1 MPQMGQRVLVV
12 EDDPKTSD
20 ILRVYL
26 EKGGYQVAAAYDGP
40 AGVSQARELSP
51 DLVVLDLMLPGFS
64 GIEVCRILRQVSDV
78 PIIMLTALSTLS
90 DKLDGLDL
98 GADDY
103 LSKPFSPSELMA
115 RVRAVLRRASARD
128 DHNRKNPGLIE
139 CGDVAL
145 DPEQCSVTLGDHQV
159 RLTPTEFKVLA
170 VLMREPGRVFSRSQ
184 LVEKAMG
191 CDYEGMDRTMDVHIL
206 NLRRKIE
213 WDANRPEHILTVY
226 GMGYKFGG

>member
-1 MPQMGQRVLVV
+1 MPQAGQRVLVV
-12 EDDPKTSD
+12 EDDQKTSD

-26 EKGGYQVAAAYDGP
+26 ENDGYQVDAAYDGP
-40 AGVSQARELSP
+40 AGLSQAREQTP
-51 DLVVLDLMLPGFS
+51 DLVVLDLMLTGLS
-64 GIEVCRILRQVSDV
+64 GTKVCRILRQESDV

-90 DKLDGLDL
+90 DKLEGLEL

-103 LSKPFSPSELMA
+103 LGKPFSPSELVA
-115 RVRAVLRRASARD
+115 RVRAVLRRSTARD
-128 DHNRKNPGLIE
+128 HRNGPVLIK

-145 DPEQCSVTLGDHQV
+145 DLEQCSVTLGGQQV
-159 RLTPTEFKVLA
+159 RLTPTEFKLLA

-191 CDYEGMDRTMDVHIL
+191 CDFEGMERTMDVHIL

-213 WDANRPEHILTVY
+213 QDATRPEHILTVY

>member
-1 MPQMGQRVLVV
+1 MPQSGQRVLVV

-20 ILRVYL
+20 IVRAYL

-40 AGVSQARELSP
+40 SGVSRARELTP
-51 DLVVLDLMLPGFS
+51 DLVVLDLMLPGLS
-64 GIEVCRILRQVSDV
+64 GREVCRILQQESHV
-78 PIIMLTALSTLS
+78 PIIMLMALSTIP
-90 DKLDGLDL
+90 DKLEGLEL

-103 LSKPFSPSELMA
+103 ISKPFSPSELVA
-115 RVRAVLRRASARD
+115 RVRAVLRRAAGGNLEKSQ
-128 DHNRKNPGLIE
+128 GLLK
-139 CGDVAL
+139 CGDVVL
-145 DPEQCSVTLGDHQV
+145 DMEQCSVTLGDQQT

-191 CDYEGMDRTMDVHIL
+191 RDYDGMDRTMDVHIL

-213 WDANRPEHILTVY
+213 RDANRPEYILTVY

>member
-1 MPQMGQRVLVV
+1 MPQAGQRVLVV
-12 EDDPKTSD
+12 EDDQKTSD
-20 ILRVYL
+20 ILRAYL
-26 EKGGYQVAAAYDGP
+26 EKGGYRVATASDGP
-40 AGVSQARELSP
+40 AGVSQARELTP

-64 GIEVCRILRQVSDV
+64 GTEVCRILRQESDV
-78 PIIMLTALSTLS
+78 PIIMLTALSNLT
-90 DKLDGLDL
+90 DKLEGLEL

-103 LSKPFSPSELMA
+103 VGKPFSPSELVA

-128 DHNRKNPGLIE
+128 HGKSPVLIK

-145 DPEQCSVTLGDHQV
+145 DLEQCSVTLGDHQV
-159 RLTPTEFKVLA
+159 RITPTEFKLLA
-170 VLMREPGRVFSRSQ
+170 VLMRDPGKVFSRSQ

>member
-1 MPQMGQRVLVV
+1 MPQASQRVLVV

-26 EKGGYQVAAAYDGP
+26 EKGGYQVATAYDGP
-40 AGVSQARELSP
+40 AGVSQAKELSP
-51 DLVVLDLMLPGFS
+51 DLVVLDLMLPGLS
-64 GIEVCRILRQVSDV
+64 GTEVCRILRQESDV

-103 LSKPFSPSELMA
+103 VSKPFSPSELVA
-115 RVRAVLRRASARD
+115 RVRAVLRRASVQDQA
-128 DHNRKNPGLIE
+128 KNPTLLT
-139 CGDVAL
+139 CGDIVL
-145 DPEQCSVTLGDHQV
+145 DLEQCSVTLGGHQV
-159 RLTPTEFKVLA
+159 RLTPTEFKLLA
-170 VLMREPGRVFSRSQ
+170 VLMREPGKVFSRSQ

-213 WDANRPEHILTVY
+213 GNANRPEYILTVY

>member
-1 MPQMGQRVLVV
+1 MPQTGQRVLGV
-12 EDDPKTSD
+12 EDDSKTSD

-26 EKGGYQVAAAYDGP
+26 EQGGYRVAAAYDGP
-40 AGVSQARELSP
+40 AGVSKAKELTP
-51 DLVVLDLMLPGFS
+51 DLVVLDLMLPGLS
-64 GIEVCRILRQVSDV
+64 GTEVRQILRQESDV
-78 PIIMLTALSTLS
+78 PIIMLTASSILS
-90 DKLDGLDL
+90 DKIEGLEL

-103 LSKPFSPSELMA
+103 IGKPFSPSELVA
-115 RVRAVLRRASARD
+115 RVCAVLRRPSALDQGKSRA
-128 DHNRKNPGLIE
+128 HIK

-145 DPEQCSVTLGDHQV
+145 DQCSVTLGDQQV

-170 VLMREPGRVFSRSQ
+170 VLMREPGRVFGRSQ

-206 NLRRKIE
+206 NLRTKIE

-226 GMGYKFGG
+226 GMGYKFGVKS

>member
-1 MPQMGQRVLVV
+1 MPQMGQRLLVV

-26 EKGGYQVAAAYDGP
+26 EKDGYQVAAAYHGP
-40 AGVSQARELSP
+40 AGVSQARELIP
-51 DLVVLDLMLPGFS
+51 DLVVLDRMLPGLS
-64 GIEVCRILRQVSDV
+64 GTEVCRILRQESNV
-78 PIIMLTALSTLS
+78 PIIMLTALSTLP
-90 DKLDGLDL
+90 DKLEGLEL

-103 LSKPFSPSELMA
+103 VGKPFSPSELVA
-115 RVRAVLRRASARD
+115 RVRAVLRRSSDRD
-128 DHNRKNPGLIE
+128 QRKKPVLIK
-139 CGDVAL
+139 CGDVVL
-145 DPEQCSVTLGDHQV
+145 DLEQCSVTLGDQQV

-170 VLMREPGRVFSRSQ
+170 VLMREPVRVFSRSQ

-213 WDANRPEHILTVY
+213 RNANRPEHILTVY

>member
-1 MPQMGQRVLVV
+1 MPQAGQRVLVV

-26 EKGGYQVAAAYDGP
+26 EKGGYQVSAAYDGL
-40 AGVSQARELSP
+40 AGVFQARELTP
-51 DLVVLDLMLPGFS
+51 DLVVLDLMLPGLS
-64 GIEVCRILRQVSDV
+64 GTEVCRILRQESEV

-90 DKLDGLDL
+90 DKLEGLDL

-103 LSKPFSPSELMA
+103 VGKPFSPSEVVA
-115 RVRAVLRRASARD
+115 RVRAVLRRASAQEQ
-128 DHNRKNPGLIE
+128 RKKPVLIN
-139 CGDVAL
+139 CGDVAMDL
-145 DPEQCSVTLGDHQV
+145 EQCSVALGGHQV

-191 CDYEGMDRTMDVHIL
+191 SDYEGMDRTMDVHIL

-213 WDANRPEHILTVY
+213 WDANRPEHIQTVY

>member
-1 MPQMGQRVLVV
+1 MPQVGQRVLVV
-12 EDDPKTSD
+12 EDDPKTSE

-40 AGVSQARELSP
+40 AGVSQARELIP
-51 DLVVLDLMLPGFS
+51 DLVVLDLMLPGLS
-64 GIEVCRILRQVSDV
+64 GTEVCRILRQESDV
-78 PIIMLTALSTLS
+78 PIIMLTALSTLA
-90 DKLDGLDL
+90 DKLEGLDL

-103 LSKPFSPSELMA
+103 VAKPFSPSELVA
-115 RVRAVLRRASARD
+115 RVRAVLRRTSSR
-128 DHNRKNPGLIE
+128 NQTKNPVLIK

-145 DPEQCSVTLGDHQV
+145 DLEQCSVTRNDHQV

-184 LVEKAMG
+184 LIEKAMG
-191 CDYEGMDRTMDVHIL
+191 CDYGGMDRTMDVHIL

-226 GMGYKFGG
+226 GMGYKFCG

>member
-1 MPQMGQRVLVV
+1 MPQLGQRVLVV
-12 EDDPKTSD
+12 EDDPKTSE

-26 EKGGYQVAAAYDGP
+26 EKGGYQVAAAYDGL
-40 AGVSQARELSP
+40 AGVSQARELTP
-51 DLVVLDLMLPGFS
+51 DLVVLDLMLPGLS
-64 GIEVCRILRQVSDV
+64 GKEVCRILRQESDV
-78 PIIMLTALSTLS
+78 PIIMLTARSTLS
-90 DKLDGLDL
+90 DKLEGLDL

-103 LSKPFSPSELMA
+103 VAKPFSPSELVA
-115 RVRAVLRRASARD
+115 RVRAVLRRVSTLD
-128 DHNRKNPGLIE
+128 QRKNAVLIK
-139 CGDVAL
+139 CGDLAL
-145 DPEQCSVTLGDHQV
+145 DLEQCSVTLGDHQV

-184 LVEKAMG
+184 LVEKALG

-213 WDANRPEHILTVY
+213 RDANTPEHILTVY

>member
-1 MPQMGQRVLVV
+1 MSQVGQRVLVV
-12 EDDPKTSD
+12 EDDPKTSE

-40 AGVSQARELSP
+40 AGVSQARELIP
-51 DLVVLDLMLPGFS
+51 DLVVLDLMLPGLS
-64 GIEVCRILRQVSDV
+64 GTEVCRILRQESDV
-78 PIIMLTALSTLS
+78 PIIMLTALSTLA
-90 DKLDGLDL
+90 DKLEGLDL

-103 LSKPFSPSELMA
+103 VAKPFSPSELVA
-115 RVRAVLRRASARD
+115 RVRAVLRRTSSR
-128 DHNRKNPGLIE
+128 NQTKNPVLIK

-145 DPEQCSVTLGDHQV
+145 DLEQCSVTRNDHQV

-184 LVEKAMG
+184 LMEKAMG

-226 GMGYKFGG
+226 GMGYKFCG

>member
-1 MPQMGQRVLVV
+1 MPQVGQRVLVV

-26 EKGGYQVAAAYDGP
+26 EKGGYQVAAAYDGL
-40 AGVSQARELSP
+40 AGVSQARELTP
-51 DLVVLDLMLPGFS
+51 DLVVLDLMLPGLS
-64 GIEVCRILRQVSDV
+64 GTEVCRILRQESDV
-78 PIIMLTALSTLS
+78 PIVMLTARSTLS
-90 DKLDGLDL
+90 DKLEGLDL

-103 LSKPFSPSELMA
+103 VAKPFSPSELMA
-115 RVRAVLRRASARD
+115 RVRAVLRRVSSLD
-128 DHNRKNPGLIE
+128 QRKNAVLIK
-139 CGDVAL
+139 CGDLAL
-145 DPEQCSVTLGDHQV
+145 DLEQCSVTLGGHQV

-213 WDANRPEHILTVY
+213 RDANRPEHILTVY

>member
-1 MPQMGQRVLVV
+1 MPQAGQRVLVV
-12 EDDPKTSD
+12 EDDPKTSE

-40 AGVSQARELSP
+40 AGVSQAREMTP
-51 DLVVLDLMLPGFS
+51 DLVVLDLMLPGLS
-64 GIEVCRILRQVSDV
+64 GTEVYWTLRQESDV
-78 PIIMLTALSTLS
+78 PIIMLTALSTLT
-90 DKLDGLDL
+90 DKLEGLDL

-103 LSKPFSPSELMA
+103 VGKPFSPSELVA
-115 RVRAVLRRASARD
+115 RVRAVLRRASVQAQ
-128 DHNRKNPGLIE
+128 RKKPVLIK

-145 DPEQCSVTLGDHQV
+145 DLEQCSVTLGDHQV

-213 WDANRPEHILTVY
+213 WDANRPMHILTVY

>member
-1 MPQMGQRVLVV
+1 MPQSGQRVLVV

-26 EKGGYQVAAAYDGP
+26 EKSGYQVAAAFDGP
-40 AGVSQARELSP
+40 SGVSQARELTP

-64 GIEVCRILRQVSDV
+64 GTEVCRVLRQESDV
-78 PIIMLTALSTLS
+78 PIIMLTALSTLT
-90 DKLDGLDL
+90 DKLEGLDL

-103 LSKPFSPSELMA
+103 LGKPFSPSELVA
-115 RVRAVLRRASARD
+115 RVRAVLRRASAPDR
-128 DHNRKNPGLIE
+128 RKNPAVIK

-145 DPEQCSVTLGDHQV
+145 DLEQCSVTLGDQQV
-159 RLTPTEFKVLA
+159 RLTPTEFKLLA
-170 VLMREPGRVFSRSQ
+170 VLMRDPGRVFSRAQ

-206 NLRRKIE
+206 NLRRKVE
-213 WDANRPEHILTVY
+213 RDANRPQHILTVY
-226 GMGYKFGG
+226 GMGYKFGV

>member
-1 MPQMGQRVLVV
+1 MSQVGQRVLVV
-12 EDDPKTSD
+12 EDDPKTSE

-26 EKGGYQVAAAYDGP
+26 EKGGYQVAAAHDGP
-40 AGVSQARELSP
+40 AGVSQARELRP
-51 DLVVLDLMLPGFS
+51 DLVVLDLMLPGLS
-64 GIEVCRILRQVSDV
+64 GTEVCRILRQDSDV
-78 PIIMLTALSTLS
+78 PIIMLTALSTLA
-90 DKLDGLDL
+90 DKLEGLDL

-103 LSKPFSPSELMA
+103 VAKPFSPSELVA
-115 RVRAVLRRASARD
+115 RVRAVLRRTSSR
-128 DHNRKNPGLIE
+128 NQTKNPVLIK

-145 DPEQCSVTLGDHQV
+145 DLEQCSVTRNDHQV

-184 LVEKAMG
+184 LMEKAMG

-226 GMGYKFGG
+226 GMGYKFCG

>member
-1 MPQMGQRVLVV
+1 M
-12 EDDPKTSD
+12 
-20 ILRVYL
+20 
-26 EKGGYQVAAAYDGP
+26 
-40 AGVSQARELSP
+40 
-51 DLVVLDLMLPGFS
+51 VLDLMLPGLS
-64 GIEVCRILRQVSDV
+64 GTEVCRILRQESDV

-90 DKLDGLDL
+90 DKIEGLEL

-103 LSKPFSPSELMA
+103 IGKPFSPSELVA

-128 DHNRKNPGLIE
+128 QGKSSVPIK

-145 DPEQCSVTLGDHQV
+145 DLDQCSVTLGDQQV

-226 GMGYKFGG
+226 GMGYKFGA

>member
-40 AGVSQARELSP
+40 AGVSQAREFPP
-51 DLVVLDLMLPGFS
+51 DLVVLDLMLPGLS
-64 GIEVCRILRQVSDV
+64 GTEVCRILRQDSDV
-78 PIIMLTALSTLS
+78 PIIMLTALSTLA
-90 DKLDGLDL
+90 DKLEGLDL

-103 LSKPFSPSELMA
+103 VAKPFSPSELVA
-115 RVRAVLRRASARD
+115 RVRAVLRRTSSR
-128 DHNRKNPGLIE
+128 NQTKNPVLIK

-145 DPEQCSVTLGDHQV
+145 DLEQCSVTRNDHQV

-184 LVEKAMG
+184 LIEKAMG
-191 CDYEGMDRTMDVHIL
+191 CDYGGMDRTMDVHIL

-226 GMGYKFGG
+226 GMGYKFCG

>member
-12 EDDPKTSD
+12 EDDPKTSE

-40 AGVSQARELSP
+40 AGVSQARELIP
-51 DLVVLDLMLPGFS
+51 DLVVLDLMLPGLS
-64 GIEVCRILRQVSDV
+64 GTEVCRILRQESDV
-78 PIIMLTALSTLS
+78 PIIMLTALSTLA
-90 DKLDGLDL
+90 DKLEGLDL

-103 LSKPFSPSELMA
+103 VAKPFSPSELVA
-115 RVRAVLRRASARD
+115 RVRAVLRRTSSR
-128 DHNRKNPGLIE
+128 NQTKNPVLIK

-145 DPEQCSVTLGDHQV
+145 DLEQCSVTRNDHQV

-184 LVEKAMG
+184 LIEKAMG
-191 CDYEGMDRTMDVHIL
+191 CDYGGMDRTMDVHIL

-226 GMGYKFGG
+226 GMGYKFCG

>member
-1 MPQMGQRVLVV
+1 MPQSGQRVLVV

-20 ILRVYL
+20 IVRAYL

-40 AGVSQARELSP
+40 SGVSRARELTP
-51 DLVVLDLMLPGFS
+51 DLVVLDLMLPGLS
-64 GIEVCRILRQVSDV
+64 GREVCRILQQESHV
-78 PIIMLTALSTLS
+78 PIIMLTALSTIP
-90 DKLDGLDL
+90 DKLEGLEL

-103 LSKPFSPSELMA
+103 ISKPFSPSELVA
-115 RVRAVLRRASARD
+115 RVRAVLRRAAGGNLEKSQ
-128 DHNRKNPGLIE
+128 GLLK
-139 CGDVAL
+139 CGDVVL
-145 DPEQCSVTLGDHQV
+145 DMEQCSVTLGDQQT

-191 CDYEGMDRTMDVHIL
+191 CDYDGMDRTMDVHIL

-213 WDANRPEHILTVY
+213 RDANRPEYILTVY

>member
-1 MPQMGQRVLVV
+1 MPQAGPRVLVV
-12 EDDPKTSD
+12 EDDPRTSD

-26 EKGGYQVAAAYDGP
+26 EKGGYQVSAAYDGP
-40 AGVSQARELSP
+40 AGVSQARELTP
-51 DLVVLDLMLPGFS
+51 DLVVLDLMLPGLS
-64 GIEVCRILRQVSDV
+64 GTEVCRILRQESEV

-90 DKLDGLDL
+90 DKLEGLDL

-103 LSKPFSPSELMA
+103 VGKPFSPSELVA
-115 RVRAVLRRASARD
+115 RVRAVLRRASAQD
-128 DHNRKNPGLIE
+128 QRKKPVLIN
-139 CGDVAL
+139 CGDVVMDL
-145 DPEQCSVTLGDHQV
+145 EQCSVALGGHQV

-170 VLMREPGRVFSRSQ
+170 VLMREPGRVFSRSP

-191 CDYEGMDRTMDVHIL
+191 PDYEGMDQTMDVHIL

-213 WDANRPEHILTVY
+213 WNANRPEHILTVY

>member
-1 MPQMGQRVLVV
+1 MPQAGQRVLVV
-12 EDDPKTSD
+12 EDDPKTSE

-26 EKGGYQVAAAYDGP
+26 EKGGFQVAAAYDGP
-40 AGVSQARELSP
+40 AGVSQAREMNP
-51 DLVVLDLMLPGFS
+51 DLIVLDLMLPGLS
-64 GIEVCRILRQVSDV
+64 GTEVCRTLRQESDV
-78 PIIMLTALSTLS
+78 PIIMLTALGTLT
-90 DKLDGLDL
+90 DKLEGLDL
-98 GADDY
+98 GADDFVG
-103 LSKPFSPSELMA
+103 KPFSPSELVA
-115 RVRAVLRRASARD
+115 RVRAVLRRASVQAQ
-128 DHNRKNPGLIE
+128 RKKPVLIK

-145 DPEQCSVTLGDHQV
+145 DLEQCSVTLGDQRV

-170 VLMREPGRVFSRSQ
+170 VLMRDPGRVFSRSQ

>member
-1 MPQMGQRVLVV
+1 MPQVGQRVLVV
-12 EDDPKTSD
+12 EDDPKTSE

-40 AGVSQARELSP
+40 AGVSLARELIP
-51 DLVVLDLMLPGFS
+51 DLVVLDLMLPGLN
-64 GIEVCRILRQVSDV
+64 GTEVCRILRQESDV
-78 PIIMLTALSTLS
+78 PIIMLTALSTLA
-90 DKLDGLDL
+90 DKLEGLDL

-103 LSKPFSPSELMA
+103 VAKPFSPSELVA
-115 RVRAVLRRASARD
+115 RVRAVLRRTSSR
-128 DHNRKNPGLIE
+128 NQTKNPVLIK

-145 DPEQCSVTLGDHQV
+145 DLEQCSVTRNDHQV

-184 LVEKAMG
+184 LIEKAMG
-191 CDYEGMDRTMDVHIL
+191 CDYGGMDRTMDVHIL

-226 GMGYKFGG
+226 GMGYKFCG

>member
-1 MPQMGQRVLVV
+1 MPQAGQRVLVV
-12 EDDPKTSD
+12 EDDPKTSE

-26 EKGGYQVAAAYDGP
+26 EKGGYQVAAAHDGP
-40 AGVSQARELSP
+40 AGVSQARELRP
-51 DLVVLDLMLPGFS
+51 DLVVLDLMLPGLS
-64 GIEVCRILRQVSDV
+64 GTEVCRILRQESDV
-78 PIIMLTALSTLS
+78 PIIMLTALSTLA
-90 DKLDGLDL
+90 DKLEGLDL

-103 LSKPFSPSELMA
+103 VAKPFSPSELVA
-115 RVRAVLRRASARD
+115 RVRAVLRRTSSRD
-128 DHNRKNPGLIE
+128 QNKNPVLIK

-145 DPEQCSVTLGDHQV
+145 DLEQCSVTRGDQQV

-184 LVEKAMG
+184 LMEKAMG

-226 GMGYKFGG
+226 GMGYKFCG

>member
-1 MPQMGQRVLVV
+1 MPQVGQRVLVV

-40 AGVSQARELSP
+40 TGVSQARDLIP
-51 DLVVLDLMLPGFS
+51 DLVALDLMLPGLS
-64 GIEVCRILRQVSDV
+64 GTEVCRILRQESEV

-90 DKLDGLDL
+90 DRLEGLEL

-103 LSKPFSPSELMA
+103 VGKPFSPSELVA
-115 RVRAVLRRASARD
+115 RVHAVLRRASARD
-128 DHNRKNPGLIE
+128 QRKNPVLIT

-145 DPEQCSVTLGDHQV
+145 DLEQCSVSLGDHQV

-170 VLMREPGRVFSRSQ
+170 VR
-184 LVEKAMG
+184 
-191 CDYEGMDRTMDVHIL
+191 
-206 NLRRKIE
+206 
-213 WDANRPEHILTVY
+213 
-226 GMGYKFGG
+226 

>member
-1 MPQMGQRVLVV
+1 MSQVGQRVLVV
-12 EDDPKTSD
+12 EDDPKTSE

-40 AGVSQARELSP
+40 AGVSQARELIP
-51 DLVVLDLMLPGFS
+51 DLVVLDLMLPGLS
-64 GIEVCRILRQVSDV
+64 GTEVCRILRQESDV
-78 PIIMLTALSTLS
+78 PIIMLTALSTLA
-90 DKLDGLDL
+90 DKLEGLDL

-103 LSKPFSPSELMA
+103 VAKPFSPSELVA
-115 RVRAVLRRASARD
+115 RVRAVLRRTSSR
-128 DHNRKNPGLIE
+128 NQTKNPVLIK

-145 DPEQCSVTLGDHQV
+145 DLEQCSVTRNDHQV

-184 LVEKAMG
+184 LIEKAMG
-191 CDYEGMDRTMDVHIL
+191 CDYGGMDRTMDVHIL

-226 GMGYKFGG
+226 GMGYKFCG

>member
-1 MPQMGQRVLVV
+1 MPQVGQRVLVV

-40 AGVSQARELSP
+40 TGVSQARDLTP
-51 DLVVLDLMLPGFS
+51 DLVVLDLMLPGLS
-64 GIEVCRILRQVSDV
+64 GTEVCRILRQESEV

-90 DKLDGLDL
+90 DRLEGLEL

-103 LSKPFSPSELMA
+103 VGKPFSPSELVA
-115 RVRAVLRRASARD
+115 RVHAVLRRASARD
-128 DHNRKNPGLIE
+128 QRKNPVLIT

-145 DPEQCSVTLGDHQV
+145 DLEQCSVSLGDHQV

-170 VLMREPGRVFSRSQ
+170 VLMREPGRVFSRSL

-191 CDYEGMDRTMDVHIL
+191 RDYEGMDRTMDVHIL

-226 GMGYKFGG
+226 GMGDKFGG

>member
-1 MPQMGQRVLVV
+1 M
-12 EDDPKTSD
+12 
-20 ILRVYL
+20 
-26 EKGGYQVAAAYDGP
+26 
-40 AGVSQARELSP
+40 
-51 DLVVLDLMLPGFS
+51 
-64 GIEVCRILRQVSDV
+64 RQEAEV

-90 DKLDGLDL
+90 DRLEGLEL

-103 LSKPFSPSELMA
+103 VGKPFSPSELVA
-115 RVRAVLRRASARD
+115 RVHAVLRRASARD
-128 DHNRKNPGLIE
+128 QRKNPVLIT

-145 DPEQCSVTLGDHQV
+145 DLEQCSVSLGDHQV

-170 VLMREPGRVFSRSQ
+170 VLMREPGRVFSRSL

-191 CDYEGMDRTMDVHIL
+191 RDYEGMDRTMDVHIL